1 MPDLCQLTGTLVGPD
16 LEPVLAGT
24 VTLIPEA
31 VGYLPAALVV
41 QGDVVGTITG
51 GVLTINPV
59 IILDELTYRVAFRE
73 LVTSGGPVRL
83 RDFSAQLPVGSID
96 LVDLL
101 PTQPDGGTRVI
112 VDGTVAARAEAAADR
127 AEAAA
132 AAADAPTLGEI
143 RTTLIEPH
151 INADEPHPAYDDM
164 SSLSL
169 QYRARKASA

>member
-1 MPDLCQLTGTLVGPD
+1 MPDLCQVTGTLLGPD

-41 QGDVVGTITG
+41 QGDVVGTIAG

-59 IILDELTYRVAFRE
+59 VVLDELTYRVAFRE
-73 LVTSGGPVRL
+73 LVTAGGPVKL
-83 RDFSAQLPVGSID
+83 WDFSALLPVGTVDLID
-96 LVDLL
+96 LV
-101 PTQPDGGTRVI
+101 PTPTDGGTRVI
-112 VDGTVAARAEAAADR
+112 VDGTTALRAEAAADR

-132 AAADAPTLGEI
+132 AAADAPTIDEI
-143 RTTLIEPH
+143 RTTLLDPH

-164 SSLSL
+164 PSLAL